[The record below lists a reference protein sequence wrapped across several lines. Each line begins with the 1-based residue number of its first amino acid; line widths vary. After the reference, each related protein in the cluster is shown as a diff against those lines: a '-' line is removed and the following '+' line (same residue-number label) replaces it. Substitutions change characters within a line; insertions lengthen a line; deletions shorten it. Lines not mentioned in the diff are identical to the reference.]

1 MPSKPEQNRKDV
13 AAARAR
19 AKAAGMTRIEIVV
32 HRDDAQ
38 SVRDFAATLRSHR
51 QRTDGTATANP

>member
-19 AKAAGMTRIEIVV
+19 AKAAGMIRIEIIV

-38 SVRDFAATLRSHR
+38 AVRDFASKLRRHR
-51 QRTDGTATANP
+51 PQPPAQ

>member
-19 AKAAGMTRIEIVV
+19 DKSAGMTRIEIVV

-38 SVRDFAATLRSHR
+38 AVRAYAATLRSHR
-51 QRTDGTATANP
+51 QHTDSTAVATP

>member
-19 AKAAGMTRIEIVV
+19 AKAAKMTRVEIVV

-38 SVRDFAATLRSHR
+38 AVRDFAATLRSHR
-51 QRTDGTATANP
+51 QHTDGTAAANP